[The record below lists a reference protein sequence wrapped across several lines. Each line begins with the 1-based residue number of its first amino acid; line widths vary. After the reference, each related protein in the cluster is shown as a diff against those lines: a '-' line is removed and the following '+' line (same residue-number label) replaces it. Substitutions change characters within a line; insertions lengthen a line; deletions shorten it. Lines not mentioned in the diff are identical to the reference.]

1 MDDVNLSLLMRDH
14 LLKGFIGKHA
24 TFTELVKKLKQ
35 VADKNIAVLL
45 TGETGSGK
53 SLCSEFIHH
62 SSDRCNAPFIIFNCG
77 ICSEDLLASQLF
89 GSKKGAFTG
98 AHEDSAGLVEM
109 AHGGTLVLDEINSLD
124 IHSQVKLNYFLE
136 KNYFRRLGETKLRHR
151 DVRVIS
157 ISNVDLRREVQE
169 GRFRRDL
176 YYRLAEYEI
185 FVPPLRSRK
194 EDIVPLINHFLEIY
208 SDLNNLGPITFSDE
222 VLDELQNYDWPGNI
236 RELKSFVK
244 RCIIDA
250 KTSVIDNVSAPTNK
264 KPSTSTQAAFAD
276 SLPWRI
282 AKKQAVASFETQY
295 LKNLLKRYHGVVA
308 RCAKHADMQTPDFWK
323 LMRKYDIK
331 ADDFRTE
338 A

>member
-1 MDDVNLSLLMRDH
+1 
-14 LLKGFIGKHA
+14 
-24 TFTELVKKLKQ
+24 
-35 VADKNIAVLL
+35 
-45 TGETGSGK
+45 
-53 SLCSEFIHH
+53 
-62 SSDRCNAPFIIFNCG
+62 
-77 ICSEDLLASQLF
+77 LF

-157 ISNVDLRREVQE
+157 ISNVDLRCEVQE

-176 YYRLAEYEI
+176 FYRLAEYEI

-194 EDIVPLINHFLEIY
+194 EDIVPLINHFLEMY
-208 SDLNNLGPITFSDE
+208 SDLNTLGPITFSDK
-222 VLDELQNYDWPGNI
+222 VLEELQSYDWPGNI
-236 RELKSFVK
+236 RELKNFVK

-250 KTSVIDNVSAPTNK
+250 KTSVIENVSVLGNK
-264 KPSTSTQAAFAD
+264 KPSIPIQAASAD

-308 RCAKHADMQTPDFWK
+308 RCARHADMQTPDFWK